1 MYFIESSADIIIKQQ
16 DAFSGCSEDYLRNTL
31 QIKGQILVRFVI
43 LKLSCTPT
51 CTESKSLESLLLQRH
66 KQHKGGLFKNLTVV

>member
-16 DAFSGCSEDYLRNTL
+16 GPFSGCSEDYLRNTL

-43 LKLSCTPT
+43 LKLNCTPT
-51 CTESKSLESLLLQRH
+51 CTEFAEFAVAASQTAQRWS
-66 KQHKGGLFKNLTVV
+66 V